1 MQAKIAMQAKRSM
14 AENGMMDESTKAAV
28 SATKQRFLMD
38 ESTKAAVSAT
48 KQRFLMSKLSRAQ
61 VGVELHEVWIKDIKD
76 IAKTCGA

>member
-14 AENGMMDESTKAAV
+14 AENGM
-28 SATKQRFLMD
+28 MD